1 MFKQTAATAR
11 LQATALGLALIVT
24 LSMLSS
30 VNQLAT
36 QPHDAV
42 LAQSAAPATAM
53 QVVVIEGHRQAR
65 S

>member
-1 MFKQTAATAR
+1 MFKSFFAART
-11 LQATALGLALIVT
+11 QATALGLAILVT

-36 QPHDAV
+36 QPHDAL
-42 LAQSAAPATAM
+42 LAQSATPATTM

>member
-1 MFKQTAATAR
+1 MFKQTFTSAR
-11 LQATALGLALIVT
+11 LQASALGLALIVT

-36 QPHDAV
+36 QPHDAL